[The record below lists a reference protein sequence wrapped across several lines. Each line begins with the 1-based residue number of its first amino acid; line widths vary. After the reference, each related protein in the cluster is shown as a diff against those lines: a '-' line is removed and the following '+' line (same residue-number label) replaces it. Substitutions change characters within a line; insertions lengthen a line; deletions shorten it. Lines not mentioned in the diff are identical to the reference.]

1 MNKQDEVIGKP
12 ATLDTA
18 SAAIDK
24 KPRPNPIAFYVDEET
39 VETTDPTLTVRRILE
54 LAGLDPLTHYLIE
67 IRGSNQIP
75 HKEGDEE
82 LRVHEKQKFLSV
94 FSGPTPVS

>member
-1 MNKQDEVIGKP
+1 MNEAEKMSDTST
-12 ATLDTA
+12 ATTA
-18 SAAIDK
+18 GDK
-24 KPRPNPIAFYVDEET
+24 KPRPNPIEFFVDEEKVST
-39 VETTDPTLTVRRILE
+39 DDPTITVRQILS
-54 LAGLDPLTHYLIE
+54 LAGLDPATHYLIE

-75 HKEGDEE
+75 HKDLDEE